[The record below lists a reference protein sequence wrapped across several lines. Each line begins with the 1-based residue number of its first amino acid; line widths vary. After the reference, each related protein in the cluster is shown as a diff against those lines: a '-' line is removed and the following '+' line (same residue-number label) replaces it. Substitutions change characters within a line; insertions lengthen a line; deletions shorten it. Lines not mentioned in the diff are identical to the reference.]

1 MTSFVEEVL
10 EAYVQH
16 SVVYFRNGIAY
27 VLSPDTSMVYQLKEH
42 TPTASGYFKTE
53 YFRGRLFVTS
63 TNKIRAIKPS
73 DLVAK
78 QLGR

>member
-16 SVVYFRNGIAY
+16 SVVYFRNGIVY
-27 VLSPDTSMVYQLKEH
+27 VLAPNTSMVYRLKEH

-53 YFRGRLFVTS
+53 YFRGRLFTTS
-63 TNKIRAIKPS
+63 NNKLRAIKPS
-73 DLVAK
+73 DLITK
-78 QLGR
+78 QLGN